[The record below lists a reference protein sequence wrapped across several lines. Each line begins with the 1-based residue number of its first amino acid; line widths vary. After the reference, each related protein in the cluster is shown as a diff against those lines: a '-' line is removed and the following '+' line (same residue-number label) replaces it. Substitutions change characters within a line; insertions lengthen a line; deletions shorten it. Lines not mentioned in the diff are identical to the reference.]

1 MGEEF
6 AQAGK
11 ESGID
16 YMQGLVEGFKAGQPE
31 TSEELSK
38 KLEGIAQIAETIF
51 DTGSP
56 SKRTEQLGKFIMLG
70 FVQGIKKGYPTL
82 EREFKGTMI
91 DLADVIE
98 SSVNQAVSSVSS
110 AFGDQ
115 FGAFGSIRN
124 INRETRSLND
134 LIKEQTKL
142 LQGNT
147 AQQRKAI
154 AEAEDRVEFLRLAV
168 AEGTAPLYELE
179 IAEQE
184 LADARNANAQELINI
199 NEQIEDAQI
208 NLAQSQFSLGKDAFG
223 LLQAGPEA
231 VAQFKEFGKVLGI
244 DENIINTVVGKTEEL
259 AQTLGVDFGN
269 AINDVAQGYFDFQ
282 MKVEQEKI
290 TLQMDTSK
298 AQFDFDEFMKQFV
311 PPTTT
316 PTITPG
322 MSFPG
327 QNIPFLAGGGRIP
340 MYAKGGTLGS
350 GYGIVGEAGPE
361 LIRAIPGG
369 GVDIT
374 PIGNKN
380 PSSVVVNELN
390 VNVTGVPSDPMQA
403 RKAAIQ
409 IKKELARLDS
419 EGNIGTGIRGR

>member
-1 MGEEF
+1 
-6 AQAGK
+6 
-11 ESGID
+11 
-16 YMQGLVEGFKAGQPE
+16 
-31 TSEELSK
+31 
-38 KLEGIAQIAETIF
+38 
-51 DTGSP
+51 
-56 SKRTEQLGKFIMLG
+56 MLG
-70 FVQGIKKGYPTL
+70 FVQGIKKGFPTL
-82 EREFKGTMI
+82 EREFKDSMI
-91 DLADVIE
+91 DLAQLVE
-98 SSVNQAVSSVSS
+98 TSVNQAVSSVSS

-115 FGAFGSIRN
+115 FGAFGSIKG
-124 INRETRSLND
+124 INKETKSLNE

-147 AQQRKAI
+147 AQQKKAI
-154 AEAEDRVEFLRLAV
+154 AEAEDRVEFLTLAV
-168 AEGTAPLYELE
+168 SEGTAPLFELE

-184 LADARNANAQELINI
+184 LAEARSANANELIKI
-199 NEQIEDAQI
+199 NEQIEDAQF

-244 DENIINTVVGKTEEL
+244 DENIINTVVGKTDEL

-269 AINDVAQGYFDFQ
+269 AIDGIAQDYFDFN

-290 TLQMDTSK
+290 MLQIDTSQ
-298 AQFDFDEFMKQFV
+298 AQNGLDEFLSQFA

-316 PTITPG
+316 PTITPNLNMG
-322 MSFPG
+322 G
-327 QNIPFLAGGGRIP
+327 ITAYAGGGRIP
-340 MYAKGGTLGS
+340 MYATGGTLGS

-374 PIGNKN
+374 PIGNVN
-380 PSSVVVNELN
+380 PSSINVNNLN

-403 RKAAIQ
+403 RKAAIA
-409 IKKELARLDS
+409 IKKELSRLDR